1 MIFFLRDRFKHFQH
15 HYGKSFLGECPG
27 DAPTMAAIEL
37 NRRCIRLND
46 AKMQC
51 LMAASDY
58 FSLPLREQT
67 KAYSFSP
74 AFAKHP

>member
-1 MIFFLRDRFKHFQH
+1 M
-15 HYGKSFLGECPG
+15 GECPS
-27 DAPTMAAIEL
+27 DLPTMAAIEL
-37 NRRCIRLND
+37 DRRCIRLND

-58 FSLPLREQT
+58 FSLPLREQSL
-67 KAYSFSP
+67 AYAISP